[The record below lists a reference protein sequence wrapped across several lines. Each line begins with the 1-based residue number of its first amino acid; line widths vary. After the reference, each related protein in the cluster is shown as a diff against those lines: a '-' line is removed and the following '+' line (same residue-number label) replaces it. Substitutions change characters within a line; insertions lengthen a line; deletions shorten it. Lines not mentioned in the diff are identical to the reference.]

1 MRALLLAFLLALP
14 GLAFAQAA
22 EVAKPDAAVEER
34 LKRLAEEL
42 RCLVCQNQTIADSN
56 APLALDLRNQIRQ
69 QVAAGRD
76 DDQIRT
82 YMVERYGDFV
92 LYRPPFKATTAVL
105 WLGPMLLIAM
115 GAVIF
120 LLVVRKR
127 RGIPAPGPDQAPALS
142 EMQRAQLEALL
153 EDSPVQPPAGKPKK
167 RAKR

>member
-1 MRALLLAFLLALP
+1 MRALILAFALALP

-69 QVAAGRD
+69 QIAAGRD

-92 LYRPPFKATTAVL
+92 LYRPPFKGTTAIL
-105 WLGPMLLIAM
+105 WLGPLLLIVI
-115 GAVIF
+115 GAAVFVLVI
-120 LLVVRKR
+120 RKR
-127 RGIPAPGPDQAPALS
+127 RGVGESAPPLDPT
-142 EMQRAQLEALL
+142 QRAQLEALL
-153 EDSPVQPPAGKPKK
+153 EDAPVPPPSSKPQGSK
-167 RAKR
+167 RPKR

>member
-14 GLAFAQAA
+14 GVACAQAA

-69 QVAAGRD
+69 QVAAGRN
-76 DDQIRT
+76 DDQIRA

-105 WLGPMLLIAM
+105 WLGPMLLIAL

-120 LLVVRKR
+120 LGVVRKR
-127 RGIPAPGPDQAPALS
+127 REAPTPAEALS
-142 EMQRAQLEALL
+142 GTQRAQLQALL
-153 EDSPVQPPAGKPKK
+153 EDSPVEPPTGKPAQRPK
-167 RAKR
+167 R